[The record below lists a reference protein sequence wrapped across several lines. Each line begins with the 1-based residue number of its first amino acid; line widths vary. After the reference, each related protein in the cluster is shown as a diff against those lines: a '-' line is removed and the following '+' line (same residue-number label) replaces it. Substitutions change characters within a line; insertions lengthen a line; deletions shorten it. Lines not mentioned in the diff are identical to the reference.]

1 MLSMPFDHLS
11 RSMSDQVLR
20 RRADEIERRKEMF
33 RQARSVESALRTI
46 TDRQPGGQLTRGEA
60 AILAKMIRQNL
71 CACVR
76 KERHYRPTRAMLA
89 KQTGYSQRTVS
100 KAITRFKEA
109 GIIAVARYAKGGR
122 LGDKGKGLATEF
134 RSGCLQF
141 IVEQLEALGY
151 RLPKSLRDDLASL
164 GRWAAAQ
171 VGESTFIKS
180 DAPKPK
186 KPTGKKVPGTLVLKD
201 RWSLKDESTAPVAT
215 ADEPGREVD
224 ADIPTVPPDPAA
236 FCAET
241 GSGQMRNGAPSRPPI
256 GNLARLA
263 YGAALNEG
271 RKEFPS
277 DEQFGQWAAEAGL
290 SQLGTHEIKR
300 DERAAAMWAAGHPDQ
315 FAEARGRRYRD
326 LGAYDPEAWR

>member
-1 MLSMPFDHLS
+1 MERHFTVPTDHLP
-11 RSMSDQVLR
+11 RSLSDQALR

-46 TDRQPGGQLTRGEA
+46 TDRQSGGQLTRGEA

-100 KAITRFKEA
+100 KAITRFKEV

-151 RLPKSLRDDLASL
+151 RLPKSLRDDLAGL
-164 GRWAAAQ
+164 GRWAAVQ
-171 VGESTFIKS
+171 VGEATTIKS

-201 RWSLKDESTAPVAT
+201 RWSLKDESTAPVAA
-215 ADEPGREVD
+215 ADESGCEVD
-224 ADIPTVPPDPAA
+224 PDPPPAPPGTIA
-236 FCAET
+236 LLCAET
-241 GSGQMRNGAPSRPPI
+241 DRGQMRNGAPSRPPV
-256 GNLARLA
+256 GNLALLA
-263 YGAALNEG
+263 YRAALNGGGLLGPRHAVPRDAGTTG
-271 RKEFPS
+271 R
-277 DEQFGQWAAEAGL
+277 L
-290 SQLGTHEIKR
+290 CR
-300 DERAAAMWAAGHPDQ
+300 DPDVH
-315 FAEARGRRYRD
+315 
-326 LGAYDPEAWR
+326 DPEMWR